1 MKKHLLL
8 LALTLC
14 TLAAKPQKEQICQV
28 REQNSRRKPL
38 DKVQVI
44 FEDAPA
50 AVSQSDGTVRRKPT
64 TKVILPMIFQPLT
77 FV

>member
-8 LALTLC
+8 IALTLC
-14 TLAAKPQKEQICQV
+14 ALAAEAQKEQICQV
-28 REQNSRRKPL
+28 REQNSKRRPL

-64 TKVILPMIFQPLT
+64 TKVILPINFPPLT